1 MSYREPRL
9 REDEINNAFLAMF
22 YDGYSLKR
30 VEELAKTAWYQ
41 YLDEQHEE
49 EATTSGK
56 R

>member
-1 MSYREPRL
+1 MNKFRNPL
-9 REDEINNAFLAMF
+9 REEEIIGAFLAMF

-30 VEELAKTAWYQ
+30 VEELAQSAWYQ